1 MADGT
6 VRRVEE
12 EGASSE
18 DLGPWKT
25 WARSIVLWAAQ
36 DPWTFIFNVF
46 LILSP
51 FLLISLYLS
60 YKLSNDIENKKEKR
74 KKKPIKGKK
83 KKKGTFLLL

>member
-6 VRRVEE
+6 ARRVE

-18 DLGPWKT
+18 VLGPWKT

-83 KKKGTFLLL
+83 KKKGKIVTT